1 LAEHT
6 GHLLATQPTGCSRF
20 FGANLFLLPELLALQ
35 ASNSLPARGTL
46 MLVTDPKLFQPEHEP
61 AEDNESPKGD
71 ISGYLAVVP
80 ERGIEGDGAFTY
92 ALPAS
97 LGAVAIGE
105 RVRIPLGRASTPVS
119 GIVVGH
125 VPEKPAKIKIIK
137 PVLAREGTALL
148 PGLVDLAQ
156 WMAQYYCCPLGMV
169 LATMLPAA
177 VKKGVGRKRQIV
189 LRPSPDADRPAAEA
203 LTPTAR
209 DAWAA
214 IVEQFGA
221 NTDQWPVLTKKSLT
235 RALGLTSSAPIGRL
249 VKFGMLIEEER
260 AIVKGSMEVE
270 LSSQPPEPVPVLTD
284 DQSRAVQAIQQNMDG
299 FAVHL
304 LLGVTGSGKT
314 EVYLRLLARVLEQGR
329 SALVLVPEI
338 SLTPQTAGRFIR
350 RFTPQGIGVAVLHSG
365 LTASQRHS
373 EWRRVASGEARIVI
387 GARSA
392 VFAPFPE
399 QTESRLGIMI
409 VDEEHDGSYKQDQL
423 PRYHARDV
431 ALKRAQGLGCPVV
444 LGSATPSLESWHNA
458 GTGRY
463 TLVELPQRVGGGRLP
478 RVRIV
483 DLAEE
488 RRIRTTERDRQHAI
502 GPTLEHEIREAI
514 RKPIDDGGQILLL
527 LNRRG
532 FAHYVCCAD
541 QKCGWKLEC
550 DQCTATM
557 VFHKNRLPQGRSGS
571 GGHLKCHHCLSMQEL
586 PLQCP
591 RCAKKLILFGSGT
604 QRLEE
609 ELCAKFGIDSEK
621 AGGLLRLDSDTMHN
635 ARDYFS
641 ALERFRTGQ
650 VRMLIGTQ
658 MIAKGLDF
666 PNVSLV
672 GVISADTALATP
684 DFRAGERAFQLVAQV
699 AGRAGRATAGGRV
712 IVQTMEPR
720 HPAILAAA
728 QHDYRAFADTELEF
742 RKTFELPPV
751 GRMARLIFRDMDP
764 EKAGKRAWE
773 VSREIQTIRADPNAA
788 LQKLSI
794 KGPMD
799 APMARVAGYYRVAIE
814 LIAPSAV
821 HIQRVLSALRSRG
834 LIKSDATC
842 AVDVDPISML

>member
-1 LAEHT
+1 
-6 GHLLATQPTGCSRF
+6 
-20 FGANLFLLPELLALQ
+20 
-35 ASNSLPARGTL
+35 
-46 MLVTDPKLFQPEHEP
+46 M
-61 AEDNESPKGD
+61 
-71 ISGYLAVVP
+71 VP

-92 ALPAS
+92 ALPAA
-97 LGAVAIGE
+97 LGEVSIGE
-105 RVRIPLGRASTPVS
+105 RVRIPLGRGNTPVS
-119 GIVVGH
+119 GIVVGRYT
-125 VPEKPAKIKIIK
+125 EKPPEIKAIK
-137 PVLAREGTALL
+137 PVLAREGTALR
-148 PGLVDLAQ
+148 PGLVELAQ
-156 WMAQYYCCPLGMV
+156 WMSRYYCCPLGMV

-177 VKKGVGRKRQIV
+177 VKKGTGRTRSLTIAPVPLEQ
-189 LRPSPDADRPAAEA
+189 RPAVEG

-214 IVEQFGA
+214 MVDRYGDDEA
-221 NTDQWPVLTKKSLT
+221 RWPLLTKKSLA
-235 RALGLTSSAPIGRL
+235 RELGLASSAPIGRL
-249 VKFGMLIEEER
+249 VSAGMLAETER
-260 AIVKGSMEVE
+260 WLVKGSMEADLSSMAPEPEPELTVDQKRAVE
-270 LSSQPPEPVPVLTD
+270 LVLE
-284 DQSRAVQAIQQNMDG
+284 AGDG
-299 FAVHL
+299 FGVHL

-314 EVYLRLLARVLEQGR
+314 EVYLRLLQSVLDRGR
-329 SALVLVPEI
+329 AALVLVPEI

-350 RFTPQGIGVAVLHSG
+350 RFATQGVGVAVLHSG

-392 VFAPFPE
+392 VFAPFSEEPE
-399 QTESRLGIMI
+399 VRLGIVI

-431 ALKRAQGLGCPVV
+431 ALKRAQMLDCPVV

-458 GTGRY
+458 RSGRY
-463 TLVELPQRVGGGRLP
+463 QLIEMPDRVGGGVLP
-478 RVRIV
+478 QVRIV
-483 DLAEE
+483 DLAQE
-488 RRIRTTERDRQHAI
+488 RRNRVVDAHRQHAI
-502 GPTLEHEIREAI
+502 GPILEDHIAQALKR
-514 RKPIDDGGQILLL
+514 PIADGGQVLLL

-571 GGHLKCHHCLSMQEL
+571 GGYLKCHHCLSMQEL
-586 PLQCP
+586 PVQCP
-591 RCAKKLILFGSGT
+591 RCAKRLILFGSGT
-604 QRLEE
+604 QRLED
-609 ELCAKFGIDSEK
+609 ELKAKFGIDTEGG
-621 AGGLLRLDSDTMHN
+621 AGGLLRLDSDTMHS
-635 ARDYFS
+635 AKDYFS

-699 AGRAGRATAGGRV
+699 AGRAGRASAGGRV
-712 IVQTMEPR
+712 IVQTMEPE

-728 QHDYRAFADTELEF
+728 KHDYRSFADAELEF
-742 RKTFELPPV
+742 RRAFGLPPV
-751 GRMARLIFRDMDP
+751 GRMARLIFRDEDP

-773 VSREIQTIRADPNAA
+773 VSREIQSIRADPRAE
-788 LQKLSI
+788 LGELST

-799 APMARVAGYYRVAIE
+799 APMARVAGFYRVAIE
-814 LIAPSAV
+814 LLAPSAGQ
-821 HIQRVLSALRSRG
+821 IQKVLTALRSRG
-834 LIKSDATC
+834 LVKSDASC